1 MAKNL
6 PIQSVQFRGERDQF
20 LTEGGGGN
28 SLPQWVTQDAIE
40 RNIAHISG
48 QLVQFATMFNEE
60 RTLPLLTKVSIHKDA
75 TAKSHRSDIRSVL
88 EVNGKRN
95 VIGVPSLGKLL
106 VKIDTPRDLNEI
118 SRHFR
123 YGDNISKSRR
133 KGLSAIEDIEKYTA
147 EVEPGICPEDR
158 LKIQL
163 VDYQNSEY
171 NHQSL
176 IQFRTLCSRAGVK
189 LQELNY
195 AGNYRLFAL
204 ENVSREALRA
214 IATMDSVLYVRRMP
228 TIVFEAA
235 PEPDNS
241 EIEVMKPADGENYP
255 VVGLLD
261 TGVSPNTEYLTPWM
275 YDAEDNNAGFLA
287 EDINRQHGTAVASVL
302 NYGDFLEQKDY
313 TQCGPSRI
321 QSCIINTSRDRAIL
335 YENDLVMNIQD
346 AVSSHPEIKI
356 WNLSQGTELE
366 ISDTKYSDLAIAL
379 DTIQQTN
386 RVLICKSAGNAR
398 VTGVQNP
405 SLRIT
410 TGADSLLSL
419 VVGSIAHKKQTENDA
434 EVNDRSPFSRI
445 GPGVEN
451 CVKPDLVHYGGN
463 LNTHLSLFSEWGRQ
477 FCLSS
482 GTSFSTPRVTAL
494 AANLNA
500 KIGGACNPLLL
511 KALLIHHAEYP
522 YNINKTTEILRKE
535 MGFGLPKVLS
545 EMLNNDEDECTMVFS
560 HHLEKGKDVLSLDF
574 PFPQSLVSDN
584 GFYEGDIT
592 LTLAVN
598 PMLDANQGIEYCQS
612 QVDVLLETYSEVR
625 HVQLGQ
631 GTMRNSDR
639 MSADSTNIL
648 KADLYS
654 AKARKLDAAKERIL
668 IEHGYKFQPI
678 KKYHVNLS
686 DMTDAQK
693 KKVLT
698 SNKRWALKLVG
709 LYREAAEVSA
719 VRDGIELSQDVIVVV
734 TIRDLKRRGIV
745 YNECMQLL
753 EQRGYVHNNVT
764 IDNRINIDNE

>member
-20 LTEGGGGN
+20 LTEGGGGS
-28 SLPQWVTQDAIE
+28 SLPQWVSEDAIE
-40 RNIAHISG
+40 RNIAHVSG
-48 QLVQFATMFNEE
+48 QLVRFAKMFNEE

-106 VKIDTPRDLNEI
+106 VKIDTPRDLSEI
-118 SRHFR
+118 SKHFR
-123 YGDNISKSRR
+123 SGDNISKSRR
-133 KGLSAIEDIEKYTA
+133 KGLSAIEDIERYAA

-176 IQFRTLCSRAGVK
+176 IQFRTLCSRTGVK

-195 AGNYRLFAL
+195 AGSFRLFAL

-261 TGVSPNTEYLTPWM
+261 TGVSSNTEYLTPWM

-356 WNLSQGTELE
+356 WNLSQGTELLS
-366 ISDTKYSDLAIAL
+366 IRILLLHWIAF
-379 DTIQQTN
+379 
-386 RVLICKSAGNAR
+386 S
-398 VTGVQNP
+398 
-405 SLRIT
+405 
-410 TGADSLLSL
+410 
-419 VVGSIAHKKQTENDA
+419 KQIE
-434 EVNDRSPFSRI
+434 
-445 GPGVEN
+445 
-451 CVKPDLVHYGGN
+451 
-463 LNTHLSLFSEWGRQ
+463 SLF
-477 FCLSS
+477 
-482 GTSFSTPRVTAL
+482 
-494 AANLNA
+494 
-500 KIGGACNPLLL
+500 
-511 KALLIHHAEYP
+511 
-522 YNINKTTEILRKE
+522 
-535 MGFGLPKVLS
+535 
-545 EMLNNDEDECTMVFS
+545 
-560 HHLEKGKDVLSLDF
+560 
-574 PFPQSLVSDN
+574 
-584 GFYEGDIT
+584 
-592 LTLAVN
+592 
-598 PMLDANQGIEYCQS
+598 ANQQEM
-612 QVDVLLETYSEVR
+612 
-625 HVQLGQ
+625 HV
-631 GTMRNSDR
+631 
-639 MSADSTNIL
+639 
-648 KADLYS
+648 
-654 AKARKLDAAKERIL
+654 
-668 IEHGYKFQPI
+668 
-678 KKYHVNLS
+678 
-686 DMTDAQK
+686 
-693 KKVLT
+693 
-698 SNKRWALKLVG
+698 
-709 LYREAAEVSA
+709 
-719 VRDGIELSQDVIVVV
+719 
-734 TIRDLKRRGIV
+734 
-745 YNECMQLL
+745 
-753 EQRGYVHNNVT
+753 
-764 IDNRINIDNE
+764 

>member
-1 MAKNL
+1 M
-6 PIQSVQFRGERDQF
+6 
-20 LTEGGGGN
+20 TEGGGSS
-28 SLPQWVTQDAIE
+28 SLPQWVTEEAIE
-40 RNIAHISG
+40 RNIAHVSG
-48 QLVQFATMFNEE
+48 QLVQFGNMFNEE
-60 RTLPLLTKVSIHKDA
+60 RTLPLLTTVSIHDSA

-88 EVNGKRN
+88 EANGKRN

-106 VKIDTPRDLNEI
+106 VKIDNTRDLVEI
-118 SRHFR
+118 SRHFSN
-123 YGDNISKSRR
+123 GANISKSRR
-133 KGLSAIEDIEKYTA
+133 KGLSAIQDIEKYTA
-147 EVEPGICPEDR
+147 DVEAGICPEDR

-176 IQFRTLCSRAGVK
+176 IQLRTLCSRTGVK

-195 AGNYRLFAL
+195 AGSLRLFAL
-204 ENVSREALRA
+204 ENVSKEALKA
-214 IATMDSVLYVRRMP
+214 IATMDSVLYVRKMP

-241 EIEVMKPADGENYP
+241 VIEVLKPVDGVDYP

-261 TGVSPNTEYLTPWM
+261 TGISPHTEYLTPWM
-275 YDAEDNNAGFLA
+275 YGAEDNNAGFVA

-313 TQCGPSRI
+313 TQCAPSRI

-335 YENDLVMNIQD
+335 YENDLVMNIQN

-366 ISDTKYSDLAIAL
+366 ISDSKYSDLAIAL
-379 DTIQQTN
+379 DSIQQTN

-398 VTGVQNP
+398 VNDVQNP

-410 TGADSLLSL
+410 SGADSLLSL
-419 VVGSIAHKKQTENDA
+419 VVGSIAHKKQTDNDA

-463 LNTHLSLFSEWGRQ
+463 LDTHLSLFSEWGRQ
-477 FCLSS
+477 FSLNS

-494 AANLNA
+494 AANLNTQ
-500 KIGGACNPLLL
+500 IGGVCNPLLL

-522 YNINKTTEILRKE
+522 SNINKTADILRKE

-560 HHLEKGKDVLSLDF
+560 HHLEKGKDILSLDF

-584 GFYEGDIT
+584 GFYEGYIT

-631 GTMRNSDR
+631 GIMRNSNR
-639 MSADSTNIL
+639 MSTDSINIL

-654 AKARKLDAAKERIL
+654 AKARKLNSAKERIL
-668 IEHGYKFQPI
+668 IEHGYKYQPI

-686 DMTDAQK
+686 DMK
-693 KKVLT
+693 KSKKEKALT
-698 SNKRWALKLVG
+698 SNKRWALKIEG

-719 VRDGIELSQDVIVVV
+719 LRDGIELSQDVIVVV
-734 TIRDLKRRGIV
+734 TIRDIKRRGIV
-745 YNECMQLL
+745 YKECMQLL
-753 EQRGYVHNNVT
+753 EQRGFVHNDVT

>member
-1 MAKNL
+1 MTKSL

-20 LTEGGGGN
+20 LTEGGGSGH
-28 SLPQWVTQDAIE
+28 LPQWVTEEAIE
-40 RNIAHISG
+40 RNVAHVSRQLIQIAELFS
-48 QLVQFATMFNEE
+48 EE
-60 RTLPLLTKVSIHKDA
+60 RTLPLLTKVSIHEDA
-75 TAKSHRSDIRSVL
+75 TAKSYRPDIRNLL

-106 VKIDTPRDLNEI
+106 VKIDNSRDLAEI
-118 SRHFR
+118 KRRFR
-123 YGDNISKSRR
+123 NGANISKSKR
-133 KGLSAIEDIEKYTA
+133 KGLSAIQEIERYTA
-147 EVEPGICPEDR
+147 EVESGISQEDR

-163 VDYQNSEY
+163 VDYQNSEH

-176 IQFRTLCSRAGVK
+176 IQFRTLCSRTGVK
-189 LQELNY
+189 IQELNY
-195 AGNYRLFAL
+195 AGSFRLFAL
-204 ENVSREALRA
+204 ENVSREALRS
-214 IATMDSVLYVRRMP
+214 IASMDSVLYVRRMP

-241 EIEVMKPADGENYP
+241 EIEVMKPTAGEIYP
-255 VVGLLD
+255 VIGLLD
-261 TGVSPNTEYLTPWM
+261 TGVSPDMEYLTPWM
-275 YDAEDNNAGFLA
+275 YGAEDNNAGFIA
-287 EDINRQHGTAVASVL
+287 EDIDRQHGTAVASVL

-313 TQCGPSRI
+313 TQSGPSMI

-366 ISDTKYSDLAIAL
+366 ISDSKYSDLAIAL
-379 DTIQQTN
+379 DSIQQTN

-398 VTGVQNP
+398 IDDVQNP

-419 VVGSIAHKKQTENDA
+419 VIGFIAHKKQTENDA

-463 LNTHLSLFSEWGRQ
+463 IDTHLSLFSEWGRQ
-477 FCLSS
+477 FCLNS

-500 KIGGACNPLLL
+500 QIGGVCNPLLL
-511 KALLIHHAEYP
+511 KALLVHHAEYP
-522 YNINKTTEILRKE
+522 SNINKPSEVLRKE
-535 MGFGLPKVLS
+535 MGFGLPKALGN
-545 EMLNNDEDECTMVFS
+545 MLYNDENESTMVFS

-574 PFPQSLVSDN
+574 PFPQSLVSDE

-592 LTLAVN
+592 VTIAVN

-612 QVDVLLETYSEVR
+612 QVDVFLETYSEVR
-625 HVQLGQ
+625 HVELGQ
-631 GTMRNSDR
+631 GVMRNSDR
-639 MSADSTNIL
+639 MSPDSINIL
-648 KADLYS
+648 KADLYR
-654 AKARKLDAAKERIL
+654 AKARNLDSAKERIL

-686 DMTDAQK
+686 EMTDAQK
-693 KKVLT
+693 QKALT

-719 VRDGIELSQDVIVVV
+719 IRDGIELCQDVIVVV
-734 TIRDLKRRGIV
+734 TIRDPKKRGVV
-745 YNECMQLL
+745 YSECMQLL
-753 EQRGYVHNNVT
+753 EQRGYIHNNIT
-764 IDNRINIDNE
+764 INNRINIEIE